1 MARYHALIIMIFIVS
16 TVSGCGSLSYYAQSV
31 NGQLE
36 ILQKRQP
43 IDTLIKNNGMPPD
56 TLAQLALV
64 RQIRGFAINKLGL
77 PDNNS
82 YLDYVDL
89 ERDFVVWNVFATPE
103 LSLQSRQW
111 CYLIVGCLGYRGYFS
126 EEAAYTLARELENQG
141 YDVFVGGVSAYST
154 LGWFAD
160 PVLNTMLHRGDAY
173 LAKVMFHELAH
184 QKIYIKNDT
193 EINEAFA
200 DTVADVGMRR
210 WLAQNNSPLSY
221 EKFEKNQALEDEFV
235 ELVLRY
241 RNQLDSLYKSDI
253 PDPEKRLNKSAIL
266 EKMINEYKQINSG
279 LNGRARYDAWFATGL
294 NNAKL
299 MAVVTYRKYLTGF
312 KKILLAVD
320 DNLET
325 FYHLAEQLRHCTHE
339 QRRNILLSGN
349 IHFTC

>member
-1 MARYHALIIMIFIVS
+1 MARVPAFIILLFIVS
-16 TVSGCGSLSYYAQSV
+16 TVGGCASLSYYMQSV

-43 IDTLIKNNGMPPD
+43 IETLIKNANLPPD
-56 TLAQLALV
+56 TLALLALV
-64 RQIRGFAINKLGL
+64 RQIRDFAIYELAL

-89 ERDFVVWNVFATPE
+89 ERDFVVWNVFAAPE

-126 EEAAYTLARELENQG
+126 EEAAHALADELENQG

-160 PVLNTMLHRGDAY
+160 PVLNTMLHRGEDY
-173 LAKVMFHELAH
+173 LAKVIFHELAH
-184 QKIYIKNDT
+184 QKIYIKDDT

-200 DTVADVGMRR
+200 DSVAEIGMRR
-210 WLAQNNSPLSY
+210 WLARNKNQSSY
-221 EKFEKNQALEDEFV
+221 EQFEENQVVEDDFAD
-235 ELVLRY
+235 LVLRY
-241 RNQLDSLYKSDI
+241 RNQLDYLYNSDMS
-253 PDPEKRLNKSAIL
+253 DAEKRLNKSAIL
-266 EKMINEYKQINSG
+266 EKMRNEYMQLQSAP
-279 LNGRARYDAWFATGL
+279 NGSKRYDAWFASGL

-299 MAVVTYRKYLTGF
+299 MAVVTYRKYLPGF

-320 DNLET
+320 NNLHI
-325 FYHLAEQLRHCTHE
+325 FYGLVEKLRHCTYE
-339 QRRNILLSGN
+339 QRRDILLSGN
-349 IHFTC
+349 IHITC